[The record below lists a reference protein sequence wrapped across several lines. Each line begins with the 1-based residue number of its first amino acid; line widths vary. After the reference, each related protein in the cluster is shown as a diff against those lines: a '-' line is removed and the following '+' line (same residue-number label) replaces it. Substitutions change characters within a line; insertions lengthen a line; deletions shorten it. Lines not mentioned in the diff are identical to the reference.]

1 MTSFVTTV
9 ASAPVSNLKQNGF
22 PSTNIF
28 LLQILSPSQPIV
40 LRNVISLLSCSFFEV
55 AMPAIAFL
63 E

>member
-1 MTSFVTTV
+1 MISSVTTV
-9 ASAPVSNLKQNGF
+9 ASAPVSNLKQNGV

-55 AMPAIAFL
+55 AMPAMAFL